1 MNDLLDYIGICPVFR
16 QGKLCVCYR
25 KFFDTFGESI
35 KKCIHSVLLQGIV
48 VQIRMGSGGGL
59 D

>member
-1 MNDLLDYIGICPVFR
+1 M
-16 QGKLCVCYR
+16 CYHL
-25 KFFDTFGESI
+25 FFNTFGDSI
-35 KKCIHSVLLQGIV
+35 QKCIKSVLLQGIV